1 MDIEGSEI
9 LLLKDMI
16 KRKTINLIN
25 ILYVE
30 FHNFNKNS
38 EKEINLI
45 KNFIKKNTNV
55 KFRPWF

>member
-1 MDIEGSEI
+1 MDIDGSEI

-30 FHNFNKNS
+30 FHNLKKNS
-38 EKEINLI
+38 EKEINYIKNLI
-45 KNFIKKNTNV
+45 KKKQM
-55 KFRPWF
+55 

>member
-38 EKEINLI
+38 EKEINYI

-55 KFRPWF
+55 KLRPWF

>member
-30 FHNFNKNS
+30 FHSFNKNS
-38 EKEINLI
+38 DKQINYV
-45 KNFIKKNTNV
+45 KNYIKKNTLI
-55 KFRPWF
+55 KLRPWF